1 VIIGFSMVT
10 YRVVEYPARR
20 FLRRVLTIRLK
31 QPSGEL
37 SPTFVSSCIA
47 AASSVSRRSG
57 QRTFPRREQSGGF
70 YARQCR
76 SEICRHLVWNNFGT
90 VMRGA

>member
-37 SPTFVSSCIA
+37 SPTLVSS
-47 AASSVSRRSG
+47 
-57 QRTFPRREQSGGF
+57 
-70 YARQCR
+70 
-76 SEICRHLVWNNFGT
+76 
-90 VMRGA
+90 